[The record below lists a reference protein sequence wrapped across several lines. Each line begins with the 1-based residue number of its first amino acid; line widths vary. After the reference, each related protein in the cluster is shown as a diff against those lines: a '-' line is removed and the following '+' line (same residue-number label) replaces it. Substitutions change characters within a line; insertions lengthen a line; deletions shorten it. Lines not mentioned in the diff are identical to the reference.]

1 MSTSNEVNIL
11 KQLYHN
17 LNDADKTAFLNSI
30 NQSSHEVNSALSPK
44 KVTLCPH
51 CGSVHFVKNGTK
63 LGHQRYLCRECNKSF
78 VQNSGTIL
86 FRTHKGIDIWQ
97 KYIQCMIDK
106 LPLRRCAEECGIT
119 LPTAFAWR
127 HKILDALQNM
137 MAEVKLE
144 GIVEA
149 DETFFRLSY
158 KGNHKKSSNFPLPR
172 AAKKRGTGAAKRG
185 ISKEQVCVPC
195 AVNLAGK
202 SIALISNL
210 GKPRLMDI
218 EAVFSGHIAEGSVLV
233 TDSLRAYHKL
243 SHAMDL
249 NHVRIAPNRRTHGVF
264 NIQTINSYHARLK
277 ELVLNVFNGVSTKYL
292 NNYLVYHNLVNI
304 GKESRREK
312 FLIILNS
319 ICNTLY
325 YIMTCDIPRMPAVPV
340 LNY

>member
-1 MSTSNEVNIL
+1 MNTSNEVNIL
-11 KQLYHN
+11 KQLYYN

-86 FRTHKGIDIWQ
+86 FRTHKGINIWQ

-137 MAEVKLE
+137 MEEVKLE

-149 DETFFRLSY
+149 DETFFRISY
-158 KGNHKKSSNFPLPR
+158 KGNKKFSNSHLSME
-172 AAKKRGTGAAKRG
+172 AKKRGTGAAKRG

-210 GKPRLMDI
+210 GKPSFD
-218 EAVFSGHIAEGSVLV
+218 GH
-233 TDSLRAYHKL
+233 
-243 SHAMDL
+243 
-249 NHVRIAPNRRTHGVF
+249 
-264 NIQTINSYHARLK
+264 
-277 ELVLNVFNGVSTKYL
+277 
-292 NNYLVYHNLVNI
+292 
-304 GKESRREK
+304 
-312 FLIILNS
+312 
-319 ICNTLY
+319 
-325 YIMTCDIPRMPAVPV
+325 
-340 LNY
+340 